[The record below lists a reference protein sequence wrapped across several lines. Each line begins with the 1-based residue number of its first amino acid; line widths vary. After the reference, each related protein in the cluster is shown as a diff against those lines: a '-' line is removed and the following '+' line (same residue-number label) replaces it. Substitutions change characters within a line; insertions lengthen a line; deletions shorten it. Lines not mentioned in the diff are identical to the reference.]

1 MGKINVHQPVKYF
14 TALTY
19 VSSYDIETLS
29 KELESI
35 ISPIEMQST
44 SYNFSS
50 FTEYYQPEM
59 GNDLNKIF
67 WIFSELLPPDK
78 LPEMKIKTNQLERRH
93 SIRGKRQI
101 NLDPGYI
108 SQAKL
113 VLATT
118 KDYSH
123 RVYLTQGIFADL
135 HLRFYQGSFRK
146 QPWTYPD
153 FQQVDVILFFNQV
166 RDNYLQQLG
175 EVIQY

>member
-1 MGKINVHQPVKYF
+1 MGKINVHPPVKYF

-19 VSSYDIETLS
+19 VSTFDLEALLR
-29 KELESI
+29 ELESL

-44 SYNFSS
+44 SYNFSD

-59 GNDLNKIF
+59 GNELYKIF
-67 WIFSELLPPDK
+67 WVFSELFPPEK
-78 LPEMKIKTNQLERRH
+78 LPEMKITTNQLEREY
-93 SIRGKRQI
+93 SLKGKRQI
-101 NLDPGYI
+101 NMDPGYI

-123 RVYLTQGIFADL
+123 RLYLSHGIFADL
-135 HLRFYQGSFRK
+135 HLQFYQGSFRK

-153 FQQVDVILFFNQV
+153 YQQTGMIRFFNQV
-166 RDNYLQQLG
+166 RSNYLQQLG
-175 EVIQY
+175 EIIP

>member
-1 MGKINVHQPVKYF
+1 MGKINVHLPVKYF

-19 VSSYDIETLS
+19 VPSFDIENLS
-29 KELESI
+29 NEVESL
-35 ISPIEMQST
+35 ISPVEIQSI

-50 FTEYYQPEM
+50 FTDYYQLEM
-59 GNDLNKIF
+59 GNNLRKIF
-67 WIFSELLPPDK
+67 WIFSELLPPDG
-78 LPEMKIKTNQLERRH
+78 LPEMKIKTNQLEKRH
-93 SIRGKRQI
+93 SIKGKRQI

-123 RVYLTQGIFADL
+123 RLYLSQGIFADL
-135 HLRFYQGSFRK
+135 HLQFSQGSFRK

-153 FQQVDVILFFNQV
+153 YQQAELILFFNQA
-166 RDNYLQQLG
+166 RNRYLQQLG
-175 EVIQY
+175 ES